1 MNLSIYFLKEDII
14 QLLQAQDMER
24 ESLIKK
30 EERLSFNLR
39 QEKITVKHF
48 LILDPGPGS
57 YRTPSDFGHYDG

>member
-1 MNLSIYFLKEDII
+1 MNQLIYFLKEGII
-14 QLLQAQDMER
+14 QLLQVQDMER

-30 EERLSFNLR
+30 EDRLNFNLR
-39 QEKITVKHF
+39 QEKITVKYF